1 MTDCCRREALA
12 RVIEAVYENGVLRP
26 LEKLDLKDGQHV
38 KIMIIEKDFIQVAR
52 EIRMRLRERLGD
64 KDLVKEL
71 IYERER
77 FG

>member
-1 MTDCCRREALA
+1 LA

-52 EIRMRLRERLGD
+52 EIRMRLRKRLGD

>member
-1 MTDCCRREALA
+1 MA

-52 EIRMRLRERLGD
+52 EIRMRLRKRLGD